1 MTDDSLERLRRP
13 EHTGE
18 NRCWP
23 CTVVNVVLVGLGT
36 LLLARRRRTLAL
48 GAAAVGGAAVW
59 LRGYVVPGTPRFAP
73 RLVAALPLPYD
84 PFDHGEYAPDPSAS
98 GVAETEV
105 GVDGTTGSADVSGP
119 DAGEEST
126 AADGTTAPAEPG
138 SLGEEVLGE
147 ELVERL
153 LAADVL
159 ESDGEALVVEAAF
172 DEAWRAAMA
181 DLAEMDTG
189 SLAEA
194 TFEAAHAATV
204 DTFEN
209 EDGEWV
215 VLGDGSGQFDGETW
229 LTRPVAVAEAGAVR
243 ALADWVDEATA
254 RAAAGPLRMFL
265 HECPDCGT
273 ELVES
278 TTAACCG
285 GMTDPRSEPDE
296 VLACPE
302 CRARLY
308 TFAA

>member
-23 CTVVNVVLVGLGT
+23 CTVANVVLVALGA
-36 LLLARRRRTLAL
+36 LLLARRRRALAL
-48 GAAAVGGAAVW
+48 TAAAVGGAAVW

-73 RLVAALPLPYD
+73 RLVAALPLPSD
-84 PFDHGEYAPDPSAS
+84 PFDHDEYAPDPSAS
-98 GVAETEV
+98 GVAGADV
-105 GVDGTTGSADVSGP
+105 GADGTADSLPASGTDGGEASAANG
-119 DAGEEST
+119 
-126 AADGTTAPAEPG
+126 GTTAPAEPG
-138 SLGEEVLGE
+138 SLGGEGLGE

-159 ESDGEALVVEAAF
+159 EPDGEALVLGSSF
-172 DEAWRAAMA
+172 DETWRAAMA
-181 DLAEMDTG
+181 DLATMDADA
-189 SLAEA
+189 LAEA
-194 TFEAAHAATV
+194 TFEVAHAATV

-215 VLGDGSGQFDGETW
+215 VLGDGSGEFDGETW

-243 ALADWVDEATA
+243 ALADRVDETTA

>member
-1 MTDDSLERLRRP
+1 MTDASIEGLRRP

-23 CTVVNVVLVGLGT
+23 CTVVNVVLVALGA
-36 LLLARRRRTLAL
+36 LLLARRRRALAL
-48 GAAAVGGAAVW
+48 GAAAVGGVAVW

-84 PFDHGEYAPDPSAS
+84 PFDHGEYAPEPPAS
-98 GVAETEV
+98 GVAGVDT
-105 GVDGTTGSADVSGP
+105 GVDGTAESAATSGP
-119 DAGEEST
+119 DGEE
-126 AADGTTAPAEPG
+126 AAANGDTTAPAEPG
-138 SLGEEVLGE
+138 SLGGELLGK
-147 ELVERL
+147 ELAERL

-159 ESDGEALVVEAAF
+159 EPDGEALVVGPAF
-172 DEAWRAAMA
+172 DEAWRAAMT
-181 DLAEMDTG
+181 DLAAMDTE

-194 TFEAAHAATV
+194 TFEVANAATV
-204 DTFEN
+204 DRFEN

-215 VLGDGSGQFDGETW
+215 VLGDGSGEFDGETW
-229 LTRPVAVAEAGAVR
+229 LSRPVAVAEAGAVK
-243 ALADWVDEATA
+243 ALADRVDETTA